1 MNIFEEEKEGSCLL
15 SVYDGIV
22 LKVKNFC
29 IMKPAKSVGLVACEY
44 LRTIYIPW
52 NAVVEFTPLLP
63 YCELMKSYPNFSLGM
78 LEKRKNVKAVR

>member
-22 LKVKNFC
+22 LKVRNLC
-29 IMKPAKSVGLVACEY
+29 IMKPAKFVSLIAYGY
-44 LRTIYIPW
+44 MRIIYIQW
-52 NAVVEFTPLLP
+52 NVAVEFASLSS
-63 YCELMKSYPNFSLGM
+63 YREFAKHYPNFSLGM